1 MTTQTSTRASSM
13 VTRGP
18 PPSLFFLRDS
28 LHPFFFG
35 TPTHPLNTGMI
46 TFLTFCESLDT
57 PFPFHWTRRDDDY
70 WQATFSLPTGE
81 QYVLD
86 IVENDGEWE
95 TAFLH
100 KGKRD
105 TFGIVGDTKQEFRIF
120 ATVVA
125 GIKDFLKTMRVSE
138 LHFTAKEPSRVRLYR
153 RLMSGVAA
161 KIPGYRGS
169 EAPKYGSETSFVI
182 TKT

>member
-1 MTTQTSTRASSM
+1 
-13 VTRGP
+13 
-18 PPSLFFLRDS
+18 
-28 LHPFFFG
+28 
-35 TPTHPLNTGMI
+35 MI
-46 TFLTFCESLDT
+46 SFLTFCESLDT
-57 PFPFHWTRRDDDY
+57 PFPFHWTKRDDDY

-95 TAFLH
+95 TGFLH

-105 TFGIVGDTKQEFRIF
+105 PFGIVGDTKQEFRIF

-125 GIKDFLKTMRVSE
+125 GIKEFLKTMRVSE

-153 RLMSGVAA
+153 RLMSLVAA

-169 EAPKYGSETSFVI
+169 EVPKHGSETSFLI